1 MIEKREHVRVETA
14 LPVRYKVLSDEAYEG
29 ARKRIMLQPGA
40 LWRGEEPALGADLDL
55 DRLTDTP
62 GFNGAGIDPAMA
74 GVLGVLDRKLN
85 LILRLLA
92 ENQSAALPEDP
103 STPVNL
109 SGGGLM
115 MTIPD
120 PLEAGQKLEMH
131 ITLAAFPPVRIGAI
145 GEIVRVVPS
154 EDHGA
159 TGHYD
164 AAIKFVDIKEDD
176 RETIIRYVFKRQRHA
191 LRNVVTGT

>member
-1 MIEKREHVRVETA
+1 MAEKREHVRVETA
-14 LPVRYKVLSDEAYEG
+14 LPVRYQVLADEDYDR
-29 ARKRIMLQPGA
+29 ARKRIMLQPA
-40 LWRGEEPALGADLDL
+40 AAWRGQESTPGTDLDL
-55 DRLTDTP
+55 ESLMEAAALNTE
-62 GFNGAGIDPAMA
+62 GIDPATA

-85 LILRLLA
+85 MILRLLA
-92 ENQSAALPEDP
+92 ENRSAGPLEEP
-103 STPVNL
+103 SYPVNL

-120 PLEAGQKLEMH
+120 PLERGRKLEME
-131 ITLAAFPPVRIGAI
+131 ITLAAFPPVRIAAI
-145 GEIVRVVPS
+145 GEIVRVVPT
-154 EDHGA
+154 ENHGE

-176 RETIIRYVFKRQRHA
+176 RETIIRYVFKRQRHT